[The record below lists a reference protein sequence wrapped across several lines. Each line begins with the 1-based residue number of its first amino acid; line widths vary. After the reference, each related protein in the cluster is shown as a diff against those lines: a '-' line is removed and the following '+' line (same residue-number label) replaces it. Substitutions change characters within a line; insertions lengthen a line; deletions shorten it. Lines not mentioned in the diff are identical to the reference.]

1 MSELTAGVTVSA
13 DPGAGFG
20 LDGKIAI
27 VTGAASGIGRAT
39 AELLAKS
46 GCLVTAVDVNH
57 KGLATLDLGDDGA
70 TDVADLSVPAACE
83 QVVAG
88 VLSHRKRLDILVNAA
103 AILRRVPIAEA
114 DAALWEKMMDTNL
127 LSQFF
132 LCRAAGEAM
141 KPRKWGRIVNC
152 SSGAGLVGG
161 FFGATAY
168 AITKAGIMTMTR
180 SFAKDLGPHG
190 ITVNTLSPG
199 AIDTPMQRTGVPRE
213 ALEANRARV
222 PLGRMGLPAEC
233 ARGAVFLASDLASYV
248 NGHILAVDGGFL
260 MR

>member
-1 MSELTAGVTVSA
+1 MSPDLNLL
-13 DPGAGFG
+13 G
-20 LDGKIAI
+20 LGGRVAI
-27 VTGAASGIGRAT
+27 VTGAASGIGKAA
-39 AELLAKS
+39 AEIMAAAGAK
-46 GCLVTAVDVNH
+46 VVAVDVNAEGVKATVAGMSGNGH
-57 KGLATLDLGDDGA
+57 VAEVVDLADIAACDGLIARTTAREGRLDCLLNIAATLRRIDI
-70 TDVADLSVPAACE
+70 E
-83 QVVAG
+83 QVDEDEWD
-88 VLSHRKRLDILVNAA
+88 RLMNVN
-103 AILRRVPIAEA
+103 LR
-114 DAALWEKMMDTNL
+114 
-127 LSQFF
+127 SQFF

-141 KPRKWGRIVNC
+141 KPRRWGRIVNC

-161 FFGATAY
+161 FVGSTAY

-199 AIDTPMQRTGVPRE
+199 AIDTPMQRTDMTRE
-213 ALEANRARV
+213 ALEANRLRI
-222 PLGRMGLPAEC
+222 PIGRMGLAAEC

>member
-1 MSELTAGVTVSA
+1 MSPDLALL
-13 DPGAGFG
+13 G
-20 LDGKIAI
+20 LEGRVAI
-27 VTGAASGIGRAT
+27 VTGAASGIGKAA
-39 AELLAKS
+39 AEIMAAA
-46 GCLVTAVDVNH
+46 GARVTAVDINADGVKATAAGM
-57 KGLATLDLGDDGA
+57 KGSGHVAEVVDLADIAACDALIARTAKREGRLDCLLNIAATLRRIDI
-70 TDVADLSVPAACE
+70 E
-83 QVVAG
+83 QVDEAEWDK
-88 VLSHRKRLDILVNAA
+88 LMNVN
-103 AILRRVPIAEA
+103 LR
-114 DAALWEKMMDTNL
+114 
-127 LSQFF
+127 SQFF

-180 SFAKDLGPHG
+180 SFAKELGPHG

>member
-1 MSELTAGVTVSA
+1 MSPDLA
-13 DPGAGFG
+13 FLG
-20 LDGKIAI
+20 LEGRVAI
-27 VTGAASGIGRAT
+27 VTGAASGIGKAA
-39 AELLAKS
+39 AEIMAAA
-46 GCLVTAVDVNH
+46 GARVTAVDINADGVKATVAGMRGSGHVAEVVDLADIAACDALIARTAKREGRLDCLLNIA
-57 KGLATLDLGDDGA
+57 ATLRRIDI
-70 TDVADLSVPAACE
+70 E
-83 QVVAG
+83 QVDEAEWDK
-88 VLSHRKRLDILVNAA
+88 LMNVN
-103 AILRRVPIAEA
+103 LR
-114 DAALWEKMMDTNL
+114 
-127 LSQFF
+127 SQFF
-132 LCRAAGEAM
+132 LCRAAGEVM

-168 AITKAGIMTMTR
+168 AITKAGIMTMTK
-180 SFAKDLGPHG
+180 SFAKELGPQG

-222 PLGRMGLPAEC
+222 PIGRMGLPAEC

>member
-1 MSELTAGVTVSA
+1 MSPDLELL
-13 DPGAGFG
+13 G
-20 LDGKIAI
+20 LKDRVAI
-27 VTGAASGIGRAT
+27 VTGAASGIGKAA
-39 AELLAKS
+39 AEIMAAAGAK
-46 GCLVTAVDVNH
+46 VIAVDVNAEGVKAAVVGFAGSGH
-57 KGLATLDLGDDGA
+57 AA
-70 TDVADLSVPAACE
+70 EVVDLSDIAACDALITRTAKREGRLDCLLNIAAVLKRIDME
-83 QVVAG
+83 QVDEAEWD
-88 VLSHRKRLDILVNAA
+88 RLMNVN
-103 AILRRVPIAEA
+103 LR
-114 DAALWEKMMDTNL
+114 
-127 LSQFF
+127 SQFF

-168 AITKAGIMTMTR
+168 AVTKAGIMTMTK

-199 AIDTPMQRTGVPRE
+199 AIDTPMQRTGMTKE
-213 ALEANRARV
+213 TLEAARSRI

>member
-1 MSELTAGVTVSA
+1 MSA
-13 DPGAGFG
+13 DLALLG
-20 LDGKIAI
+20 LVGRVAI
-27 VTGAASGIGRAT
+27 VTGAASGIGKAA
-39 AELLAKS
+39 AEIMAAA
-46 GCLVTAVDVNH
+46 GARVTAVDINADGVKATVAGMRGSGHVAEVVDLADIAACDALIARTAKRESRLDCLLNIA
-57 KGLATLDLGDDGA
+57 ATLRRIDI
-70 TDVADLSVPAACE
+70 E
-83 QVVAG
+83 QVDEAEWDK
-88 VLSHRKRLDILVNAA
+88 LMNVN
-103 AILRRVPIAEA
+103 LR
-114 DAALWEKMMDTNL
+114 
-127 LSQFF
+127 SQFF
-132 LCRAAGEAM
+132 LCRAAGEVM

-168 AITKAGIMTMTR
+168 AITKAGIMTMTK
-180 SFAKDLGPHG
+180 SFAKELGPHG

-222 PLGRMGLPAEC
+222 PIGRMGLPAEC

>member
-1 MSELTAGVTVSA
+1 MSA
-13 DPGAGFG
+13 DLALLG
-20 LDGKIAI
+20 LVGRVAI
-27 VTGAASGIGRAT
+27 VTGAASGIGKAA
-39 AELLAKS
+39 AEIMAAA
-46 GCLVTAVDVNH
+46 GARVTAVDINADGVKATVAGMRGSGHVAEVVDLADIAACDALIARTAKREGRLDCLLNIA
-57 KGLATLDLGDDGA
+57 ATLRRIDI
-70 TDVADLSVPAACE
+70 E
-83 QVVAG
+83 QVDEAEWDK
-88 VLSHRKRLDILVNAA
+88 LMNVN
-103 AILRRVPIAEA
+103 LR
-114 DAALWEKMMDTNL
+114 
-127 LSQFF
+127 SQFF
-132 LCRAAGEAM
+132 LCRAAGEVM

-168 AITKAGIMTMTR
+168 AITKAGIMTMTK
-180 SFAKDLGPHG
+180 SFAKELGPQG

-222 PLGRMGLPAEC
+222 PIGRMGLPAEC

>member
-1 MSELTAGVTVSA
+1 MSPDLALL
-13 DPGAGFG
+13 G
-20 LDGKIAI
+20 LEGRVAI
-27 VTGAASGIGRAT
+27 VTGAASGIGKAA
-39 AELLAKS
+39 AEIMAAA
-46 GCLVTAVDVNH
+46 GARVTAVDINADGVKATVAGMRGSGHVAEVVDLADIAACDALIARTAKRESRLDCLLNIA
-57 KGLATLDLGDDGA
+57 ATLRRIDI
-70 TDVADLSVPAACE
+70 E
-83 QVVAG
+83 QVDEAEWDK
-88 VLSHRKRLDILVNAA
+88 LMNVN
-103 AILRRVPIAEA
+103 LR
-114 DAALWEKMMDTNL
+114 
-127 LSQFF
+127 SQFF
-132 LCRAAGEAM
+132 LCRAAGEVM

-222 PLGRMGLPAEC
+222 PLGRMGLAAEC
-233 ARGAVFLASDLASYV
+233 ARGAVFLTSDLASYV